1 MKENRHST
9 KVEERK
15 ETVVLRVNACQQ
27 MVLELAQSAFS
38 FFIKMAD
45 TALAITSQS
54 FCDGQMFVSSDRSS
68 PSTREEYI
76 AGRIERSGVAVS
88 RCFATQ
94 WFCER
99 IRRRTY
105 PRPSCYASSPSSAA
119 PIRLRL
125 RLLSLS
131 TSKYSAGRSVAG
143 GASRVSFS
151 LPTSSLSTRQR
162 AQYESVDRALEE
174 LLRAMPDFT
183 IGLEEEVASAA
194 LVAKAVEIW
203 LRILMMEHKWT
214 CVGDCTF
221 VDSTFAGTEERSNVC
236 ALNLVRVQPEMGDDL
251 VFLVSPEVVRFNRC
265 KHGLELKSDYFICVQ
280 LRHGSHP
287 NKWFPSA
294 YILQDPVFS
303 PALNSIRSLKAL
315 DALESFVKLIE
326 AWNFFS
332 LGQLKVKACAYWIY
346 FVVIDF
352 LCAPIVEH
360 VEYTA
365 SKKPVQLLTTYL
377 STWILA
383 IQEVS
388 TLGTGTN
395 IPSWIKATNHLACHI
410 LKKDTS
416 YSEEFVKKYLIC
428 RDLKSSLDF
437 HTPKP
442 SICGTRELQHKYVQ
456 KNSTVICR
464 SSLGTRKDYTGNIGN
479 ICSTTDSVPAAVMK
493 VPPSASIDSAVT
505 PEKPRQPT
513 FGKRKMVKVQKGI
526 ISSSQM
532 THSFLAE
539 EKHISAGSGV
549 SKDPP
554 QRSKQLG
561 NKKEKT
567 IVPGTKSLEKS
578 GKEVAVEISQKKA
591 RNNEKIS
598 SALQYL
604 SLYNL
609 AEDSKTRP
617 KQCTDQSAIS
627 EKVANCYIRGE
638 LQSLTVADLKCFL
651 AFKRAKVGGKKEEL
665 VKRVASLLT

>member
-1 MKENRHST
+1 MFRN
-9 KVEERK
+9 
-15 ETVVLRVNACQQ
+15 TVVLRTHPPSN
-27 MVLELAQSAFS
+27 L
-38 FFIKMAD
+38 
-45 TALAITSQS
+45 
-54 FCDGQMFVSSDRSS
+54 SS
-68 PSTREEYI
+68 PFLLRQLSLL
-76 AGRIERSGVAVS
+76 
-88 RCFATQ
+88 
-94 WFCER
+94 
-99 IRRRTY
+99 RR
-105 PRPSCYASSPSSAA
+105 PDPSPTPSSLAVDVE
-119 PIRLRL
+119 ILCWKICRRWRLACFL
-125 RLLSLS
+125 QPPDVFLI
-131 TSKYSAGRSVAG
+131 Y
-143 GASRVSFS
+143 
-151 LPTSSLSTRQR
+151 QR

-236 ALNLVRVQPEMGDDL
+236 ALNLRVQPEMGDDL

-265 KHGLELKSDYFICVQ
+265 KVTDLVNSKAWERFVNGVQVLLEDCDLLRACTIIPSLYQAYIIGVCKLLPDNESFEKLTCLWSLKHGLELKSDYFICVQ

-332 LGQLKVKACAYWIY
+332 LGQLKVK
-346 FVVIDF
+346 
-352 LCAPIVEH
+352 
-360 VEYTA
+360 
-365 SKKPVQLLTTYL
+365 
-377 STWILA
+377 
-383 IQEVS
+383 EVS

-591 RNNEKIS
+591 RNNEKKKD
-598 SALQYL
+598 
-604 SLYNL
+604 NL

>member
-1 MKENRHST
+1 MFRN
-9 KVEERK
+9 
-15 ETVVLRVNACQQ
+15 TVVLRTHPPSN
-27 MVLELAQSAFS
+27 L
-38 FFIKMAD
+38 
-45 TALAITSQS
+45 
-54 FCDGQMFVSSDRSS
+54 SS
-68 PSTREEYI
+68 PFLLRQLSLL
-76 AGRIERSGVAVS
+76 
-88 RCFATQ
+88 
-94 WFCER
+94 
-99 IRRRTY
+99 RR
-105 PRPSCYASSPSSAA
+105 PDPSPTPSSLAVDVE
-119 PIRLRL
+119 ILCWKICRRW
-125 RLLSLS
+125 SLACFLQPPDVFLI
-131 TSKYSAGRSVAG
+131 Y
-143 GASRVSFS
+143 
-151 LPTSSLSTRQR
+151 QR

-203 LRILMMEHKWT
+203 LRILMLEHKWT

-332 LGQLKVKACAYWIY
+332 LGQLKVKACPYWIY
-346 FVVIDF
+346 FFVIDF
-352 LCAPIVEH
+352 LCAPIIEH

-377 STWILA
+377 STWILT

-410 LKKDTS
+410 EKKDTS
-416 YSEEFVKKYLIC
+416 YSEEFLKKYLIF

-442 SICGTRELQHKYVQ
+442 SICGKRELQYKYAQ

-464 SSLGTRKDYTGNIGN
+464 SLGTRKDYTGNIGN

-532 THSFLAE
+532 TRSFLAE

-604 SLYNL
+604 SLELLLSYTVPSYFFHKKDNL
-609 AEDSKTRP
+609 AEDSKMRP

-651 AFKRAKVGGKKEEL
+651 AFKKAKVGGKKEEL
-665 VKRVASLLT
+665 IKRVASLLT